1 MIEYESKI
9 YIILLIFC
17 SMYMCYIIY
26 DEYKLDNAKTIDV
39 SRIHPASI

>member
-1 MIEYESKI
+1 MNESKI

-26 DEYKLDNAKTIDV
+26 DEHKPNNTKTIDV
-39 SRIHPASI
+39 SIIHPASI